1 MIKRNL
7 LGMLCLSMFSLAVQA
22 GPGHPAAVKS
32 THKDEIGMGIG
43 AVIGGLIAGP
53 PGAIIGAAGGA
64 WYGDRMNKKAD
75 KVASMKADL
84 TQKQT
89 QTAYL
94 QNQLDTL
101 RSQFGQELHKV
112 KLQNRKAA
120 LEELSHGV
128 SLTVYFRTDSA
139 EIDQQAVPRISQLA
153 AFLKEFPEIQLHL
166 DAHADR
172 RGGEDYN
179 RKLSLRRARAVQQAL
194 VNAGIDGRRIH
205 AHAYGE
211 TGAGS
216 AEGDTEGMMFDRR
229 VNIILNL
236 DTQA

>member
-7 LGMLCLSMFSLAVQA
+7 LVMLCLSLFSLAVQA
-22 GPGHPAAVKS
+22 GPGHTAAAKS
-32 THKDEIGMGIG
+32 THKDEIGLGIG

-64 WYGDRMNKKAD
+64 WYGQRMNKKAD
-75 KVASMKADL
+75 KVAALKADL
-84 TQKQT
+84 TKKQT
-89 QTAYL
+89 ETAYL
-94 QNQLDTL
+94 
-101 RSQFGQELHKV
+101 QFGQELHKV
-112 KLQNRKAA
+112 KLQNRKTA

-139 EIDQQAVPRISQLA
+139 EIDQQALPRISQLA

-172 RGGEDYN
+172 RGSEDYN
-179 RKLSLRRARAVQQAL
+179 RKLSLGRARAVQQAL

-216 AEGDTEGMMFDRR
+216 TEGDTEGMMFDRR